1 MTATTLPDASLQESR
16 DRGDQLRQQLA
27 HGAAHARAVPGDVA
41 EDGFRLRHI
50 KSHSATV
57 LLTDNQG
64 RHGKRIAR

>member
-27 HGAAHARAVPGDVA
+27 HCPAHARAVTSDAA
-41 EDGFRLRHI
+41 EDGISLGHI
-50 KSHSATV
+50 KSHSATI
-57 LLTDNQG
+57 LLTDNQE